1 MPKVKSKKPRI
12 VDDEDDII
20 LPPEP
25 LEPIEAPVAAPVRR
39 VDNGMILDLE
49 GHGGAV
55 ASALIVNGLRAYL
68 SVVNKGVNLV
78 ATNRA
83 HTQFIPVKIAA
94 CAQGLDIKRDE
105 VKPLVEAN
113 GVVAFLLETGEEQTS
128 YYFPAAEYLA
138 RAEDRGES
146 GLRVPLDH
154 DANWLNAHEGHTGIR
169 RTFAKLIA

>member
-1 MPKVKSKKPRI
+1 MPKIKSKKPRI
-12 VDDEDDII
+12 LEDEDDI

-25 LEPIEAPVAAPVRR
+25 IEPVEPLEPVAPVRR

-78 ATNRA
+78 ASNRA
-83 HTQFIPVKIAA
+83 HTQFVPVKISA

-113 GVVAFLLETGEEQTS
+113 GVVAFLLENGEEQTS
-128 YYFPAAEYLA
+128 YYFPVAEYLA
-138 RAEDRGES
+138 RAVDRGES
-146 GLRVPLDH
+146 GLRIDLDH
-154 DANWLNAHEGHTGIR
+154 DANWLNQHEGHTGIR
-169 RTFAKLIA
+169 RAFAKLIA

>member
-1 MPKVKSKKPRI
+1 MPRTKSKKPRI
-12 VDDEDDII
+12 DEEEEDII

-25 LEPIEAPVAAPVRR
+25 LEPVEPVAPVRR
-39 VDNGMILDLE
+39 ADTGMILDLE
-49 GHGGAV
+49 GHGGEV

-83 HTQFIPVKIAA
+83 HTMFVPVKISA
-94 CAQGLDIKRDE
+94 CESGLDVKRDE
-105 VKPLVEAN
+105 VKPLIEAN
-113 GVVAFLLETGEEQTS
+113 GVVAFLLENGEERTS

-146 GLRVPLDH
+146 GLRVDLDR
-154 DANWLNAHEGHTGIR
+154 DADWLNLHEGHAGVR
-169 RTFAKLIA
+169 RTFAKLLG